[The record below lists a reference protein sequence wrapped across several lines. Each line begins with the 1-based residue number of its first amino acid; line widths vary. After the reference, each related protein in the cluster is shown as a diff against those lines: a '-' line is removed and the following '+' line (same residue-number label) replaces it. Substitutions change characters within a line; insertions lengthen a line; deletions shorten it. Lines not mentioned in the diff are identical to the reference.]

1 MMDGESET
9 FEALYAQLEEHARR
23 LEQGNLPLEEA
34 LEVYAAGAAIVGRLR
49 EILERAELRLETIE
63 RQLDG
68 DRRELEELEADW
80 DEDLEDA

>member
-1 MMDGESET
+1 MTNGESET